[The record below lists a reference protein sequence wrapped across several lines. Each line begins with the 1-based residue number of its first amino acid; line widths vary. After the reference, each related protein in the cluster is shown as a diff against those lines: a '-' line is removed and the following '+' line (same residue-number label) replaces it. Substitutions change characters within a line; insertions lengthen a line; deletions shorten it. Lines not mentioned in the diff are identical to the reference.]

1 MFYALILI
9 IHIIVSVVLV
19 VSILLQSS
27 KGGGLAGTFGGSGMT
42 SGVFGGRGAAPFLVK
57 VTAISAVIFGIT
69 SFSLSYYTPNSG
81 GKSVLEKSMPKSAP
95 VSSAPA
101 VSKEM
106 PVAPA
111 TGTSGQNSQ
120 TPAPAGAGK

>member
-1 MFYALILI
+1 MLYVLLLI

-19 VSILLQSS
+19 VAILLQSS

-57 VTAISAVIFGIT
+57 VTAVSAVIFGIT
-69 SFSLSYYTPNSG
+69 SFSLSYITPNSG

-95 VSSAPA
+95 VSAPA

-111 TGTSGQNSQ
+111 AGTSGQNSQ